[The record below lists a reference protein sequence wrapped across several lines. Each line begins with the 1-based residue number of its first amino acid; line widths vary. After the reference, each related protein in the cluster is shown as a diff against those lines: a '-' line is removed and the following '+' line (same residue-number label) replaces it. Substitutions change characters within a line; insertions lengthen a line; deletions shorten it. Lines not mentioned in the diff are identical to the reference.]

1 MYLIY
6 VAPRILSFGTW
17 GRTRGG
23 TRGGNRGGIES
34 GTRCGTF
41 GGTRGGTIPP
51 ISHFMKFPHQNFYEV
66 FPPKVRKIAT

>member
-6 VAPRILSFGTW
+6 VSPRSVGTW
-17 GRTRGG
+17 GGTRGG

-51 ISHFMKFPHQNFYEV
+51 ISHFRKFSHQKFYEV
-66 FPPKVRKIAT
+66 FPSKVRKIAT